1 VIFSIFTA
9 FEALRG
15 EYFRWGWWLISA
27 VACGLGVLTKGPIAF
42 LLLGPPLMAHQWL
55 TRSSIK
61 IGWGRWVVYATV
73 ILAVVLPWYVMMILR
88 VPSFARY
95 FFWEQNVV
103 RFFSPFD
110 HQRPVWFY
118 GPVLLL
124 GLLPASFLVIP
135 FFRFLLSEKEAAS
148 RSWALGFMLLAAGW
162 CLLFFT
168 LSGCK
173 LPTYI
178 LPAFPFLAL
187 ALGAYFVQSRW
198 AASPWTIAALGLSFL
213 ILGVGHYLVVP
224 WYARFHSP
232 MSQAA
237 EVERLCRDLN
247 TPVVCYPRNCDSV
260 AFYLG
265 RDDLHSFRSKETHLL
280 VGFLQER
287 PRTVVLF
294 SHRHSLKGLEQA
306 LESMSPNLRLSQIT
320 PLSGSW
326 KGWQTEFCYM
336 AVVEKR

>member
-1 VIFSIFTA
+1 M
-9 FEALRG
+9 
-15 EYFRWGWWLISA
+15 
-27 VACGLGVLTKGPIAF
+27 
-42 LLLGPPLMAHQWL
+42 LLAPPLFAHQWL
-55 TRSSIK
+55 TKSSCL
-61 IGWGRWVVYATV
+61 IGWRRWLVYVTVVM
-73 ILAVVLPWYVMMILR
+73 AVVFPWYLMMVLR

-118 GPVLLL
+118 SPVLLL
-124 GLLPASFLVIP
+124 GLLPASFLTIP
-135 FFRFLLSEKEAAS
+135 FVRFLLSGNEKEAVGRS
-148 RSWALGFMLLAAGW
+148 RALGFMLLAGGW
-162 CLLFFT
+162 CILFFT

-187 ALGAYFVQSRW
+187 ALGTYFVKSPWMASRW
-198 AASPWTIAALGLSFL
+198 TNAILGLSL
-213 ILGVGHYLVVP
+213 LVLGTGHYLAVP

-237 EVERLCRDLN
+237 EVERLCGDAD

-260 AFYLG
+260 AFYLK
-265 RDDLHSFRSKETHLL
+265 RDDLRSYRSKETHLL
-280 VGFLQER
+280 VGFLQNQ

-306 LESMSPNLRLSQIT
+306 LESMAPNLHMSQIT

-326 KGWQTEFCYM
+326 IKGFQAEFCYM
-336 AVVEKR
+336 AVVEKK